1 MNNIK
6 DKLADMKKSQV
17 WLLQELRKRGVEVQP
32 PQLCNI
38 INGVYTYPK
47 SKKVLQECE
56 KIIKEFE
63 SVTLESHS
71 T

>member
-6 DKLADMKKSQV
+6 EKLVGMKKSQV
-17 WLLQELRKRGVEVQP
+17 WLLQELRKRGFDVQP

-47 SKKVLQECE
+47 AKEVLAECE
-56 KIIKEFE
+56 IIIKEYE
-63 SVTLESHS
+63 SVTLKPCS